1 MGRMSSSRD
10 LSCLR
15 VKVTIHLRPMGLC
28 AREGILIENGNVT
41 PLDLSL
47 YNPSAQ
53 SSCTTQFIDRTHK
66 ILQSGKKP
74 SKSFMSSK
82 DQFSQLSP
90 QLKAAEYI

>member
-10 LSCLR
+10 LTCLR

-47 YNPSAQ
+47 
-53 SSCTTQFIDRTHK
+53 
-66 ILQSGKKP
+66 
-74 SKSFMSSK
+74 
-82 DQFSQLSP
+82 
-90 QLKAAEYI
+90 